1 MTLKDAPAWARRLYS
16 RLTHYATKPGIYYP
30 PMRKTLEGP
39 AYALERRFAKPFEI
53 RAGDGVI
60 LSSGGFIANREL
72 VRRHAPAY
80 LDGLELGTA
89 GDDGTA
95 LKLAEPLGAATGH
108 LDEIS
113 AWRFIVPPAAFLGSL
128 LVDTKG
134 QRMIDESRYGA
145 ALGKEIVRTAG
156 GVGYLVADQPL
167 VKRARQQ
174 LGSQTLWFQRIQA
187 EAFLN
192 VGRKKAG
199 SIEELAAKA
208 GIDPEGLART
218 VSEHNRAIADGAP
231 DPLGK
236 PDDIRVPIERA
247 PFYLFN
253 VSIKTNMLN
262 PCPMLTL
269 GGLVVDEE
277 TGAVQTTSGAAIPGL
292 YAAGRAAVGICSNS
306 YVSGL
311 SLADCVFSGRRA
323 GTETGRR
330 IDA

>member
-1 MTLKDAPAWARRLYS
+1 MGRR
-16 RLTHYATKPGIYYP
+16 
-30 PMRKTLEGP
+30 
-39 AYALERRFAKPFEI
+39 
-53 RAGDGVI
+53 
-60 LSSGGFIANREL
+60 
-72 VRRHAPAY
+72 
-80 LDGLELGTA
+80 
-89 GDDGTA
+89 
-95 LKLAEPLGAATGH
+95 
-108 LDEIS
+108 
-113 AWRFIVPPAAFLGSL
+113 
-128 LVDTKG
+128 
-134 QRMIDESRYGA
+134 
-145 ALGKEIVRTAG
+145 
-156 GVGYLVADQPL
+156 
-167 VKRARQQ
+167 
-174 LGSQTLWFQRIQA
+174 
-187 EAFLN
+187 
-192 VGRKKAG
+192 KAG

-218 VSEHNRAIADGAP
+218 VSEHNRAIADGTP

-236 PDDIRVPIERA
+236 PDDIRVPVAEG

-323 GTETGRR
+323 GTETGRH